1 MRWNIVKYVSLS
13 LIIAVAVGISIT
25 GKKPFEFIKSD
36 NDFPQNQPD
45 FTSVMS
51 IPKQVPETQ
60 AQLKFSFAS
69 VVKQAKPAV
78 VSISSIQVA
87 ERRLQNPLF
96 DDQFFNFLFGNGSLE
111 GVPRQQ
117 IEKSLGSGVIIDPQG
132 IIITCQHVVHNAKKI
147 QVKLDDNRLFDADVI
162 VIDAKSDL
170 AVIKIKTPKGKDK
183 ILFPFVPLGDSKNLE
198 IGDLV
203 LAIGNP
209 FGVGMTVTN
218 GIVSALSRSFNG
230 QILMQ
235 TDAAINPGNSGG
247 ALVDM
252 HGHLIGV
259 PNAILSRTGASHGIG
274 FAIPAVVIRS
284 LLLAAKGDGKVV
296 YPWDGLQL
304 KSMTNEEAESFGFE
318 KPMGIL
324 VVAVHPN
331 SPAAKAGLKSGDII
345 TKVNDH
351 LLQAVEDYQVALQGL
366 QINESLNVTMFRKN
380 KEEKIVFTLI
390 APPVSEDPEIQILA
404 AQGPFA
410 GVKVAN
416 MSPALAAEYNLMN
429 FYREGVIVIEA
440 PQPLFGIGF
449 SGLQPGDIIEEVN
462 NQKITSVKQLL
473 REMKGNMHRMA
484 VRRGQ
489 GIFVLQAH

>member
-1 MRWNIVKYVSLS
+1 MRRNIVKYITLG
-13 LIIAVAVGISIT
+13 LIVAVVVWIGVTTQKHSIST
-25 GKKPFEFIKSD
+25 KSESQIESI
-36 NDFPQNQPD
+36 P
-45 FTSVMS
+45 VMAT
-51 IPKQVPETQ
+51 PKQVPETQ
-60 AQLKFSFAS
+60 EQVKFSFAA

-111 GVPRQQ
+111 GLPRQQ
-117 IEKSLGSGVIIDPQG
+117 IEKSLGSGVIIDPEG
-132 IIITCQHVVHNAKKI
+132 IIVTCQHVVRNAKTI
-147 QVKLDDNRLFDADVI
+147 QVKLDDNRLFDANVI

-170 AVIKIKTPKGKDK
+170 AVIKIKSPKGKNK
-183 ILFPFVPLGDSKNLE
+183 IVFPFVPLGDSKSLE

-209 FGVGMTVTN
+209 FGIGMTVTN

-235 TDAAINPGNSGG
+235 TDAPINPGNSGG

-252 HGHLIGV
+252 NGRLIGI
-259 PNAILSRTGASHGIG
+259 PNVILSRTGASHGVG
-274 FAIPAVVIRS
+274 FAIPAIVIRS
-284 LLLAAKGDGKVV
+284 LLVAAKGDGKVV

-318 KPMGIL
+318 KPMGVL
-324 VVAVHPN
+324 VVAVHSD
-331 SPAAKAGLKSGDII
+331 SPAAKAGIKPGDII
-345 TKVNDH
+345 IKANDH
-351 LLQAVEDYQVALQGL
+351 LLQAVEDYQVALQGV
-366 QINESLNVTMFRKN
+366 QINESLSLTTFRKN
-380 KEEKIVFTLI
+380 KEEQIVFKLI
-390 APPVSEDPEIQILA
+390 APPASEDPEIQMLA
-404 AQGPFA
+404 TDGPFA

-416 MSPALAAEYNLMN
+416 MSPALAAEYHLMD
-429 FYREGVIVIEA
+429 FHRAGVIVIEA

-462 NQKITSVKQLL
+462 AKKIISVKQLL
-473 REMKGNMHRMA
+473 AEMKGNMRRMT

-489 GIFVLQAH
+489 TILVLQAN